1 MTWRIIAAVAVSA
14 TMATGCVTMGTY
26 TKTLADL
33 KESRK
38 ARAETSELFERYQKE
53 AMAEIEVLHETMRA
67 KEQALAQRISVRL
80 TWLRQRGDHLL
91 AEFQQQAEQLKAVQA
106 EKSRL
111 EQERAARDTDIKIL
125 TQSRAALSESLE
137 AQDAE
142 RKRFEGERAA
152 MEAEIQHLTET
163 HATLIKSLLSE
174 SLEAQDAE
182 RKRLEE
188 ERAAMEAEI
197 QHLTET
203 HAVLIKSLE
212 AELAKGGIWIKRVR
226 DRLSI
231 TMVDRLLFDS
241 GRAQVKPDGLK
252 VLKRVSDILKH
263 VRDKQI
269 RIEGHTDN
277 VPIGTQLRDRFPT
290 NWELSTARA
299 SSVVR
304 YLIEQGGVNR
314 ASLSAVGYAKNRPVA
329 SNDGEKGRAANRRIE
344 IVLYP
349 KDLTQVASQT
359 NP

>member
-38 ARAETSELFERYQKE
+38 ARAETSEAFAQYQKQ
-53 AMAEIEVLHETMRA
+53 ATADMKALQETIQST
-67 KEQALAQRISVRL
+67 EQALARL
-80 TWLRQRGDHLL
+80 SQLEGQLQ
-91 AEFQQQAEQLKAVQA
+91 EQAERLKATQM
-106 EKSRL
+106 EQSRL

-125 TQSRAALSESLE
+125 AQSRAALSESLE
-137 AQDAE
+137 AQN
-142 RKRFEGERAA
+142 
-152 MEAEIQHLTET
+152 
-163 HATLIKSLLSE
+163 
-174 SLEAQDAE
+174 AE

-188 ERAAMEAEI
+188 ERAAKDGEI
-197 QHLTET
+197 RHLTQA
-203 HAVLIKSLE
+203 HAALAKSLE
-212 AELAKGGIWIKRVR
+212 AEMAKGDIWMKQVR
-226 DRLSI
+226 DRLTI
-231 TMVDRLLFDS
+231 TLVDRVLFDS

-314 ASLSAVGYAKNRPVA
+314 ASLSAVGYAENRPVA

-349 KDLTQVASQT
+349 KDLTQVVSQI

>member
-38 ARAETSELFERYQKE
+38 ARAETSEAFERYQKE
-53 AMAEIEVLHETMRA
+53 AMAEIEALHETMRA

-111 EQERAARDTDIKIL
+111 EQERAAKDTNMKIL
-125 TQSRAALSESLE
+125 TQSRAALS
-137 AQDAE
+137 
-142 RKRFEGERAA
+142 K
-152 MEAEIQHLTET
+152 
-163 HATLIKSLLSE
+163 

-203 HAVLIKSLE
+203 HAALIKSLE

-241 GRAQVKPDGLK
+241 ARAQVKPDGLK

-314 ASLSAVGYAKNRPVA
+314 ASLSAVGYAENRPVA

>member
-1 MTWRIIAAVAVSA
+1 MNCRIIVAVAVSA
-14 TMATGCVTMGTY
+14 TMVTGCVSTVSY
-26 TKTLADL
+26 TKALTEL

-38 ARAETSELFERYQKE
+38 ARAGTSEAFEHYQKE
-53 AMAEIEVLHETMRA
+53 ATAEIEALHETIRA
-67 KEQALAQRISVRL
+67 KEQAFAQRISVRL
-80 TWLRQRGDHLL
+80 TWLRQRGDELQ
-91 AEFQQQAEQLKAVQA
+91 AQFQQQAEQLKAVQA

-111 EQERAARDTDIKIL
+111 EQERAAKDSNMKIL
-125 TQSRAALSESLE
+125 TQSRAA
-137 AQDAE
+137 
-142 RKRFEGERAA
+142 
-152 MEAEIQHLTET
+152 
-163 HATLIKSLLSE
+163 LSE

-188 ERAAMEAEI
+188 ERAAMEAEV

-203 HAVLIKSLE
+203 HAALIKSLE

-277 VPIGTQLRDRFPT
+277 VPIGTQLRNRFPT

-304 YLIEQGGVNR
+304 YLIEQGGMNR
-314 ASLSAVGYAKNRPVA
+314 ASLSAIGYAENRPVA

-349 KDLTQVASQT
+349 KDLTQVVSQI

>member
-1 MTWRIIAAVAVSA
+1 MNCRIIVAVAVSA
-14 TMATGCVTMGTY
+14 TMVTGCVSTVSY
-26 TKTLADL
+26 TKALTEL

-38 ARAETSELFERYQKE
+38 ARAGTSEAFEHYQKE
-53 AMAEIEVLHETMRA
+53 ATAEIEALHETIRA
-67 KEQALAQRISVRL
+67 KEQAFAQRISVRL
-80 TWLRQRGDHLL
+80 TWLRQRGDELQ
-91 AEFQQQAEQLKAVQA
+91 AQFQQQSEHLKAVQA

-111 EQERAARDTDIKIL
+111 EQERAAKDSNMKIL
-125 TQSRAALSESLE
+125 TQSRAA
-137 AQDAE
+137 
-142 RKRFEGERAA
+142 
-152 MEAEIQHLTET
+152 
-163 HATLIKSLLSE
+163 LSE

-203 HAVLIKSLE
+203 HAALVKSLE

-277 VPIGTQLRDRFPT
+277 VPIGTQLRNRFPT

-304 YLIEQGGVNR
+304 YLIEQGGMNR
-314 ASLSAVGYAKNRPVA
+314 ASLSAIGYAENRPVA

-349 KDLTQVASQT
+349 KDLTQVVSQI

>member
-1 MTWRIIAAVAVSA
+1 MNCRIIVAVAVSA
-14 TMATGCVTMGTY
+14 TMVTGCVSTVSC
-26 TKTLADL
+26 TKALTEL

-38 ARAETSELFERYQKE
+38 ARAGTSEAFEHYQKE
-53 AMAEIEVLHETMRA
+53 ATAEIEALHETIRA
-67 KEQALAQRISVRL
+67 KEQAFAQRISVRL
-80 TWLRQRGDHLL
+80 TWLRQRGDELQ
-91 AEFQQQAEQLKAVQA
+91 AQFQQQAEQLKAVQA

-111 EQERAARDTDIKIL
+111 EQERAAKDSNMKIL

-142 RKRFEGERAA
+142 
-152 MEAEIQHLTET
+152 
-163 HATLIKSLLSE
+163 S
-174 SLEAQDAE
+174 
-182 RKRLEE
+182 KRLEE

-203 HAVLIKSLE
+203 HAALVKSLE

-277 VPIGTQLRDRFPT
+277 VPIGTQLRNRFPT

-304 YLIEQGGVNR
+304 YLIEQGGMNR
-314 ASLSAVGYAKNRPVA
+314 ASLSAIGYAENRPVA

-349 KDLTQVASQT
+349 KDLTQLASQI

>member
-1 MTWRIIAAVAVSA
+1 MNCRIIVAVAVSA
-14 TMATGCVTMGTY
+14 TMVTGCVSTVSY
-26 TKTLADL
+26 TKALTEL

-38 ARAETSELFERYQKE
+38 ARAGTSEAFEHYQKE
-53 AMAEIEVLHETMRA
+53 ATAEIEALHETIRA
-67 KEQALAQRISVRL
+67 KEQAFAQRISVRL
-80 TWLRQRGDHLL
+80 TWLRQRGDELQ
-91 AEFQQQAEQLKAVQA
+91 AQFQQQAEQLKAVQA

-111 EQERAARDTDIKIL
+111 EQERAAKDSNMKIL
-125 TQSRAALSESLE
+125 TQSRAA
-137 AQDAE
+137 
-142 RKRFEGERAA
+142 
-152 MEAEIQHLTET
+152 
-163 HATLIKSLLSE
+163 LSE

-203 HAVLIKSLE
+203 HAALIKSLLSESEAQDAERKRLEEERAAMEAEIQHLTETHAALVKSLE

-277 VPIGTQLRDRFPT
+277 VPIGTQLRNRFPT

-304 YLIEQGGVNR
+304 YLIEQGGMNR
-314 ASLSAVGYAKNRPVA
+314 ASLSAIGYAENRPVA

-349 KDLTQVASQT
+349 KDLTQVVSQI

>member
-14 TMATGCVTMGTY
+14 TMATGCVSMATY
-26 TKTLADL
+26 TKTLAEL

-38 ARAETSELFERYQKE
+38 ARAETSEAFAQYQKQ
-53 AMAEIEVLHETMRA
+53 ATADMKALQETIQST
-67 KEQALAQRISVRL
+67 EQALARL
-80 TWLRQRGDHLL
+80 SQLEGQLQ
-91 AEFQQQAEQLKAVQA
+91 EQAERLKATQM
-106 EKSRL
+106 EQSRL

-125 TQSRAALSESLE
+125 AQSRAALSESLE
-137 AQDAE
+137 AQN
-142 RKRFEGERAA
+142 
-152 MEAEIQHLTET
+152 
-163 HATLIKSLLSE
+163 
-174 SLEAQDAE
+174 AE

-188 ERAAMEAEI
+188 ERAAKDGEI
-197 QHLTET
+197 RHLTQA
-203 HAVLIKSLE
+203 HAALAKSLE
-212 AELAKGGIWIKRVR
+212 AEMAKGDIWMKQVR
-226 DRLSI
+226 DRLTI
-231 TMVDRLLFDS
+231 TLVDRVLFDS

-304 YLIEQGGVNR
+304 YLIEKGGVNR
-314 ASLSAVGYAKNRPVA
+314 ASLSAVGYAENRPVA

-349 KDLTQVASQT
+349 KDLTQVASQI